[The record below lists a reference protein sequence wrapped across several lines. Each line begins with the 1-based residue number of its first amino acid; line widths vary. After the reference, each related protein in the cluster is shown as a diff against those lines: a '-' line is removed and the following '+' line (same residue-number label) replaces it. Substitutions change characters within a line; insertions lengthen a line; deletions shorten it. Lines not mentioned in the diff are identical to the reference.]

1 MDRAAPER
9 YGLIKQRD
17 LYSKTKQLPLLLILI
32 SHHQCSHHLIHNNT
46 VFIREQ
52 GNTFKEFPW
61 QEIEQVNLMK
71 FNVSNLLC
79 SISKIKGEMYYE
91 LWALVRGQDKAL
103 KKILPSSSIEA
114 LVSSNHN
121 AKVFSVVVLLYA
133 FILSSQ
139 LPTQKIQ
146 KVLWLLRF

>member
-1 MDRAAPER
+1 M
-9 YGLIKQRD
+9 
-17 LYSKTKQLPLLLILI
+17 
-32 SHHQCSHHLIHNNT
+32 
-46 VFIREQ
+46 FIREQ

-114 LVSSNHN
+114 LVSSIHN

-146 KVLWLLRF
+146 KVL